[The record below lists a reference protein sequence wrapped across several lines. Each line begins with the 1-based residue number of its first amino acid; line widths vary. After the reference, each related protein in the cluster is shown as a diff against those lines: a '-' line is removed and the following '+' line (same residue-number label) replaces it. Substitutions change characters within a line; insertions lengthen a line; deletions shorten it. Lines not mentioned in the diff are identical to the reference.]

1 MHYYYLK
8 LAFQQTSSAP
18 DIGLKR
24 KEFLLF
30 ISFGLTWTSKEGN
43 SWEFAAWPENLELF
57 SATIVIEVRI

>member
-8 LAFQQTSSAP
+8 LAFQQTSFAP

-24 KEFLLF
+24 KEFSLF
-30 ISFGLTWTSKEGN
+30 ISFGLAWTSKEEN
-43 SWEFAAWPENLELF
+43 PREFAEQPEKLELF

>member
-8 LAFQQTSSAP
+8 VAFQQTSFAP

-24 KEFLLF
+24 KEFSLF

>member
-30 ISFGLTWTSKEGN
+30 ISVGLTWTSKEGN